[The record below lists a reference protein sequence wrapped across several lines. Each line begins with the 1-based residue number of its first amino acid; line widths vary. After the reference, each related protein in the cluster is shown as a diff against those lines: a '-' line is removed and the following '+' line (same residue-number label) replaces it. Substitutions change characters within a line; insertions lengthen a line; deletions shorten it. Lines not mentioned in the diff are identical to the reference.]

1 MKRYVQKAISMALT
15 LVLLAAVFSPG
26 AALAAVQPN
35 IEPPIGADLTFTVD
49 RSTASTGDT
58 VNFTAGFNLLSGV
71 ISGYSA
77 TQVAVFLPT
86 GLDYASSVVYVGG
99 TPAVLTTMPVSTA
112 MGTSVVVNFDNI
124 TMTPG
129 LAQLHITANVSG
141 VSGGDTLTAR
151 AELYLQPYGG
161 AMPNYPNEQAV
172 ATLQILETTYPT
184 FPTYPVIPITP
195 EVSRVTFNLN
205 GGVRVGGG
213 ALTQA
218 VPYGGSAV
226 EPYVFRQGYI
236 FLGWDETFYQVTH
249 DLTVTAYWTPDTDIG
264 MIEIEPPIY
273 YFVEGHF
280 VDGRNTFIQFSHM
293 PLIYYAQHH
302 VAEFV
307 SVEVDGRTLTPGTHF
322 VATSGTTA
330 STTAIHLKASYMN
343 TMTTGTHTLRV
354 NFRGDI
360 SADAQFTVAA
370 YVNTFYDVNS
380 GHWFYKGVEAMNASG
395 LLRGISDTQF
405 DPYSYMTRG
414 MVVTLLYR
422 FTGEPSITGFRN
434 PFPDVYAGQYYT
446 NAIIWASANG
456 IVLGYD
462 NGLFAPHD
470 MMTHEQFA
478 TVLYRYQSA
487 LGTIPTDVLMDRS
500 YSDFNQ
506 IGPFAGNA
514 VTKLTMQGVF
524 RDWPYDAENRFQPQA
539 PVTRARVATVMRLWI
554 ESIGW

>member
-1 MKRYVQKAISMALT
+1 MRRFVQKAISMVLA
-15 LVLLAAVFSPG
+15 LVLLTALWPQ
-26 AALAAVQPN
+26 AALAAVQPG

-58 VNFTAGFNLLSGV
+58 VNFTANFNLLSGL

-77 TQVAVFLPT
+77 TQVTVFLPT

-99 TPAVLTTMPVSTA
+99 TPAAVMTMPASTPA
-112 MGTSVVVNFDNI
+112 GTSVVVNFDNI
-124 TMTPG
+124 TMAPG
-129 LAQLHITANVSG
+129 AAQLYITANVSNAAR
-141 VSGGDTLTAR
+141 GGAMTVR
-151 AELYLQPYGG
+151 AELYLQPYSGT
-161 AMPNYPNEQAV
+161 MPGYSNEQASV
-172 ATLQILETTYPT
+172 YLQILETTYPT
-184 FPTYPVIPITP
+184 FPTLPVLPITP

-213 ALTQA
+213 ALVQA
-218 VPYGGSAV
+218 VPTGGAAV
-226 EPYVFRQGYI
+226 EPYVFRQGFV
-236 FLGWDETFYQVTH
+236 FLGWDETFYNVAR
-249 DLTVTAYWTPDTDIG
+249 DLTVTAYWTPDNEVG

-273 YFVEGHF
+273 HFVEGSF
-280 VDGRNTFIQFSHM
+280 INDRNTFVQFSHM
-293 PLIYYAQHH
+293 PLIYYAERH

-307 SVEVDGRTLTPGTHF
+307 SVEVDGRTLTAGTHF
-322 VATSGTTA
+322 VATAGTA
-330 STTAIHLKASYMN
+330 PSTTAIHLKASYMN
-343 TMTTGTHTLRV
+343 TMTLGTHTLRV
-354 NFRGDI
+354 YFKGDI

-380 GHWFYKGVEAMNASG
+380 SDWFYKGVEAMNASE
-395 LLRGISDTQF
+395 LLRGVSETQF

-422 FTGEPSITGFRN
+422 FTGEPSVTGFRN
-434 PFPDVYAGQYYT
+434 PFPDVYAGQYYAD
-446 NAIIWASANG
+446 AIIWAAANG

-462 NGLFAPHD
+462 NGMFAPHD

-478 TVLYRYQSA
+478 AVLYRYQSA
-487 LGTIPTDVLMDRS
+487 LGTIPIDVLMDRN
-500 YSDFNQ
+500 YNDFNQ
-506 IGPFAGNA
+506 IGPFAASA

-524 RDWPYDAENRFQPQA
+524 RDWPYDAENRFEPQA